1 MEEVLALQPLLQEG
15 LGALVQLL
23 LLNPPDL
30 EEEEHLVCIRDF
42 TSLIVVDTR
51 KLWNVVVFLLEVSGC
66 PVFS

>member
-1 MEEVLALQPLLQEG
+1 MEEVLALQPLPQEG

-51 KLWNVVVFLLEVSGC
+51 KLWNVVVYLLEVSGC

>member
-51 KLWNVVVFLLEVSGC
+51 KLWNVVVYLLEVSGC